1 MQQPS
6 VPVQENTVLT
16 TGAGVPIG
24 DKLNVL
30 TAGPRGPLLMQDV
43 VFIDEMAHFGRE
55 RIPERVVHAKGAGH
69 RLKKSF
75 FPKDEDPYLIQDKA
89 EQGYQDTYRFSS
101 ILWFYEKKK
110 RKMSNVS
117 SRWMTIHWDSCQE
130 YGAH

>member
-6 VPVQENTVLT
+6 VPVQEPVTTRRFQKLFISHTGATGEQLLNQENTVLT

-55 RIPERVVHAKGAGH
+55 RIPERVVHAKGAG
-69 RLKKSF
+69 
-75 FPKDEDPYLIQDKA
+75 E
-89 EQGYQDTYRFSS
+89 
-101 ILWFYEKKK
+101 ILY
-110 RKMSNVS
+110 
-117 SRWMTIHWDSCQE
+117 H
-130 YGAH
+130 GP